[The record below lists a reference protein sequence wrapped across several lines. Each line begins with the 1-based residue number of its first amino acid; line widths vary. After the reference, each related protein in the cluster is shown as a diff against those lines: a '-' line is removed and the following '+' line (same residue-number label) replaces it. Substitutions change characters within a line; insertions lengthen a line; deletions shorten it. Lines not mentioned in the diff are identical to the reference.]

1 MKSSMYFGNP
11 CQSSVLSTLVR
22 TALPAAT
29 PSHDVTA
36 LPMATPSLH
45 MKPFLPFPLDSAPL
59 DSAPIGLLPH
69 FSTAVLGVS
78 GTEPGSA
85 LRCWKAG
92 LVCRRMCMD
101 PVQKA
106 ILSQTLGLSAL
117 APPPPHKSKHLVSC
131 ALCQL
136 RFNSEKQALAHF
148 RGTRHARKLR
158 VLEAPDAHVV
168 TKETAR
174 KAPPAA
180 PLPSPQGSDCRA
192 VSPPTTGAA
201 LSGSSGTAGAEPTSD
216 PISAVSPSGP
226 GEAEGEGGGETE
238 EEKARRLL
246 YCSLCRVAVNSTSQ
260 LDAHNSGTKH
270 KTMLEARSGGG
281 AIKSFP
287 RQGVKGRLASPTQ
300 LITGL
305 QNKTFFCEICDVHVN
320 SETQLKQ
327 HISSRR
333 HKDRAAGKPAKPK
346 YSPYSKPPRTGTTP
360 QVRQPKL
367 IPGHVTV
374 AGVPP
379 ITLSSTPALA
389 TALFQTPSLLRP
401 SPGPLRTAHTPVLFT
416 PY

>member
-216 PISAVSPSGP
+216 PIPAVSPSGP
-226 GEAEGEGGGETE
+226 GEAEGEGGDGGGEGQEAAVLLPLQGGRQLHLPTGRTQQWHE
-238 EEKARRLL
+238 AQDDARGSKRW
-246 YCSLCRVAVNSTSQ
+246 
-260 LDAHNSGTKH
+260 
-270 KTMLEARSGGG
+270 G

-360 QVRQPKL
+360 PVRQPKL

-401 SPGPLRTAHTPVLFT
+401 SPGPLRTAHPPVLFT